1 MTIVL
6 DQIALNFKG
15 LYRGN
20 VEGTIVLGGSAFTP
34 LVGGE
39 VRLSEGRV
47 FLLDRGGDDSV
58 SADTSVSAALTGAII
73 SPPQLS
79 DLDLILADNV
89 QIEQGN
95 LLNFIARGTLTIDG
109 TFSNL
114 QPDGVISLPRGRV
127 NLYTTQFRVVGQ
139 R

>member
-1 MTIVL
+1 M
-6 DQIALNFKG
+6 
-15 LYRGN
+15 
-20 VEGTIVLGGSAFTP
+20 
-34 LVGGE
+34 
-39 VRLSEGRV
+39 
-47 FLLDRGGDDSV
+47 
-58 SADTSVSAALTGAII
+58 TGAII

-127 NLYTTQFRVVGQ
+127 NLYTTQFRVVGNDNTATVLA
-139 R
+139 RTGARPRLERNASGFGSRSWHL